1 MGGILDRYLNR
12 KVLARWQR
20 AGQQADSSSLS
31 ELRRQRDN
39 ARQLRAQLDRL
50 IQRADARLTRPL
62 IGSSQFPRPLGTDWS
77 WRPDLWRGP
86 LARQGLASAPR
97 KAALDGQVTLFHD
110 CDLAEIVLRQTR
122 NRRDNDLAPYSL
134 MAEVLEFNGS
144 FLSLSIE
151 LPSDGATGL
160 TGQHL
165 MRIDTVI
172 EAERPIAGFVR
183 LNIQHGPN
191 TEQVLRELDMSTD
204 AVSVDFD
211 LAHLELN
218 ERRIEKV
225 WLDVIFNNPAMN
237 RITLR
242 DLTFCRH
249 HRADM

>member
-1 MGGILDRYLNR
+1 MGGILDRYLNS
-12 KVLARWQR
+12 KVLSRWRQ
-20 AGQQADSSSLS
+20 AGQQADSAALPV
-31 ELRRQRDN
+31 LRRQRDS

-50 IQRADARLTRPL
+50 IQQADARLTRPL

-86 LARQGLASAPR
+86 LARPGLASAPR
-97 KAALDGQVTLFHD
+97 KAVMDKQVTLFHD
-110 CDLAEIVLRQTR
+110 CDLAEIVLRQIR

-151 LPSDGATGL
+151 LPTEGATGL

-165 MRIDTVI
+165 MRVDTVI
-172 EAERPIAGFVR
+172 EAERPLAGFAR

-191 TEQVLRELDMSTD
+191 TEQVLRELDVS
-204 AVSVDFD
+204 ALVISVDFD
-211 LAHLELN
+211 LAHLALN